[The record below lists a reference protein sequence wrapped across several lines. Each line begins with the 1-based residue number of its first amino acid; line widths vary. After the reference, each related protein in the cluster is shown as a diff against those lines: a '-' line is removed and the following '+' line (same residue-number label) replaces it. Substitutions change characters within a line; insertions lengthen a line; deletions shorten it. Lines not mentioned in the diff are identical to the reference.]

1 MGGNVSEITKV
12 WFEQAVRLQV
22 NEAIFVRVADKK
34 EQTALANEFEKEREI
49 YSELDPVHASQIFIN
64 KTLMD
69 RKQYVVL
76 ERKFRTPFTAFF
88 RDSQGKFSSVT
99 IDPERKRIIKVMI
112 ADGRDRT
119 EIESTLNGLT
129 DEEREEFF
137 HEVD

>member
-1 MGGNVSEITKV
+1 VSEITKV

>member
-1 MGGNVSEITKV
+1 MSEITKV

-99 IDPERKRIIKVMI
+99 IDPERKRFIKVMI
-112 ADGRDRT
+112 TDGRDRT

>member
-1 MGGNVSEITKV
+1 MSEITKV

>member
-1 MGGNVSEITKV
+1 MSEITKV

-69 RKQYVVL
+69 RKLYVVL

-112 ADGRDRT
+112 TDGRDRT

>member
-1 MGGNVSEITKV
+1 MSEITKV

-99 IDPERKRIIKVMI
+99 IDPERKRIIKVMLS
-112 ADGRDRT
+112 DGRDRT